1 VRTLS
6 RRSAYGPSYGGR
18 RHGPVT
24 VARDVGGRSYRLPMS
39 TSKETIAFLLAQLEP
54 LDMRCFERC

>member
-1 VRTLS
+1 
-6 RRSAYGPSYGGR
+6 
-18 RHGPVT
+18 
-24 VARDVGGRSYRLPMS
+24 MS